1 MGTLTTWKS
10 TFPLDLCDEVPR
22 TLMSP
27 KGRHGGSFV
36 QAPASFGRFH
46 IQGVSVTSHVQD
58 WAAQAL
64 MWPMTSFSLS
74 QYFTLEW
81 FLDDPRRR
89 HPSIFHVNYALFEF
103 HPLLLEIF
111 SVSAPAWV
119 ITLYPW
125 SHPHGH
131 TLTSPSCDQHPLSQ
145 ILTS

>member
-1 MGTLTTWKS
+1 MLWEAGTLTTWKS

-22 TLMSP
+22 TRMSP

-36 QAPASFGRFH
+36 QAHVSFGRFH

-64 MWPMTSFSLS
+64 VWPMTSFSLS

-89 HPSIFHVNYALFEF
+89 HPSKTWIH
-103 HPLLLEIF
+103 F
-111 SVSAPAWV
+111 S
-119 ITLYPW
+119 
-125 SHPHGH
+125 
-131 TLTSPSCDQHPLSQ
+131 C
-145 ILTS
+145 